1 MTKNSVCHAPYLR
14 NHTPYDCHLQYLQY
28 TSVKRQKL
36 VQNPVFFL
44 GEGRDG
50 GHTSVSTSIAKKKI
64 VVQLGSLEALQNLT
78 SGVHRQS
85 FRISW
90 LFCILNSSKNRSH
103 GSTTIN
109 GDKSLH
115 QKSTIFDSLGSKFA
129 IPNQYTSYKIVLDKT
144 MSYDLHLQYTYV
156 KG

>member
-103 GSTTIN
+103 GSTTIKVTKAYTRN
-109 GDKSLH
+109 QQFLIVWGLSLRSQTNIPATKQFQIKQCH
-115 QKSTIFDSLGSKFA
+115 MISIYSTH
-129 IPNQYTSYKIVLDKT
+129 V
-144 MSYDLHLQYTYV
+144 
-156 KG
+156 